1 MSDKEIQVEEQRFK
15 EYLESKGLKY
25 TPERQTIFRRVFA
38 THKHFEA
45 EDILLSLR
53 QDHQR
58 VSKAT
63 IYRTLALLVRSGH
76 LREVIFGEKHSHY
89 EHVHGDEHHDHLVC
103 SSCGKIIEFTDEA
116 IERLQDEV
124 CMRYKFRSES
134 HRMQIHGLCGD
145 CQTIGAKP

>member
-1 MSDKEIQVEEQRFK
+1 MIDKEIQAEELHFK
-15 EYLESKGLKY
+15 EYLASKGFKY
-25 TPERQTIFRRVFA
+25 TPERQTIFGRVFA

-45 EDILLSLR
+45 EDLLLSLR

-63 IYRTLALLVRSGH
+63 IYRTLALLVKSGH

-89 EHVHGDEHHDHLVC
+89 EHVHANEHHDHMIC
-103 SSCGKIIEFTDEA
+103 SGCGKIIEFAEDA

-124 CMRYKFRSES
+124 CKRYRFKAES
-134 HRMQIHGLCGD
+134 HRMQIHGRCED
-145 CQTIGAKP
+145 CRKAGPMP